1 MDTITVGEKE
11 CGDCKYYQLIEESKK
26 DVYIYCAARDKRYY
40 YGTRISCDD
49 KEKAYSTTHRLKPM
63 GL

>member
-26 DVYIYCAARDKRYY
+26 DIYVYCAARDKRYF
-40 YGTRISCDD
+40 YGQRISCDD
-49 KEKAYSTTHRLKPM
+49 KEKA
-63 GL
+63 